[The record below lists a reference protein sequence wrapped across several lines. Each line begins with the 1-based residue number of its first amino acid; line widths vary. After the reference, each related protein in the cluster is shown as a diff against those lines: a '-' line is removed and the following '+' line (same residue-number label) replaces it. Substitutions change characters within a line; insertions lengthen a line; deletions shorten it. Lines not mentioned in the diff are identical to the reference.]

1 MAHSLILTEE
11 QFNTI
16 KDYELLETFQPN
28 TFSIEVLNHLTSY
41 SGRIRYCEQTLE
53 RISQG
58 SARIVYRLN
67 ENAVIKVAKNPKG
80 IAQNETEINYA
91 HVSSLFTQ
99 IYKAD
104 EENATWIIA
113 EYARRAKSQDFVR
126 LTGHNFKFVCEFI
139 DLCKSQYARYGR
151 WNPSPQWEEF
161 YEGVM
166 NCKVPN
172 WEFFYEINEY
182 LTGFSLEAVGDLKR
196 PSTWGVA
203 NRQNGEELVIVD
215 YGLDDEVYHTHYA
228 IRETEEKR

>member
-1 MAHSLILTEE
+1 MANTLILTEE
-11 QFNTI
+11 QLNAIT
-16 KDYELLETFQPN
+16 DYELLEAVQPSV
-28 TFSIEVLNHLTSY
+28 FSIEALSQIR
-41 SGRIRYCEQTLE
+41 SFRGRIRYCEMTLQ
-53 RISQG
+53 RIARG
-58 SARIVYRLN
+58 SARIVYKVN
-67 ENAVIKVAKNPKG
+67 ENAVLKLAMNSKG
-80 IAQNETEINYA
+80 IAQNETEMNYA
-91 HVSSLFTQ
+91 HVSPLFTQ

-113 EYARRAKSQDFVR
+113 EYARRAKNHDFVR

-166 NCKVPN
+166 DYKVPN

-182 LTGFSLEAVGDLKR
+182 LTGFTLEAVGDLKR

-228 IRETEEKR
+228 IREAKEKR